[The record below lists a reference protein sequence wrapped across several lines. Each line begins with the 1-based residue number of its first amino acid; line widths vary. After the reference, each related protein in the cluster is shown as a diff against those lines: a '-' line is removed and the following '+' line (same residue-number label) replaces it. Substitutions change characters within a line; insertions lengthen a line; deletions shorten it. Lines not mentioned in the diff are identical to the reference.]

1 VKLPVD
7 EKKENKSSMKFEEQ
21 PGHHWREPDR
31 VAEYLESSDRRER
44 ERAAVL
50 SLMTRLINAEK
61 DARLSILDIGSGHGP
76 MAAACLDAF
85 PNAHAIGLDISDAMM
100 AEGSK
105 RMARFGD
112 RFRYMVGDFGEG
124 RLPQNAV
131 QTGPYDLV
139 VSSRAIHHLPSE
151 LMKNLYADIYANLK
165 PGGAFF
171 NLDTASPE
179 NDFLADLFRSIRRTD
194 ESSRPSRE
202 ANEIPHSVRF
212 YHHRDATLARHIEWL
227 KEAGFVAYECFWKRL
242 GTALMGGWRGP
253 LSAVQGATVQRSTGT
268 SSP

>member
-1 VKLPVD
+1 M
-7 EKKENKSSMKFEEQ
+7 KSEER

-44 ERAAVL
+44 ERAGVL

-61 DARLSILDIGSGHGP
+61 DARLNILDIGSGHGP

-112 RFRYMVGDFGEG
+112 RFRYIVGDFGEG
-124 RLPQNAV
+124 TLPQNAV
-131 QTGPYDLV
+131 QGGPYDLA
-139 VSSRAIHHLPSE
+139 VSSRAIHHLPPK
-151 LMKNLYADIYANLK
+151 LMKSLYADIYANLK

-179 NDFLADLFRSIRRTD
+179 NDFLADLFRSMRRT
-194 ESSRPSRE
+194 EHSSKPPRDP
-202 ANEIPHSVRF
+202 NEVPHSVRF
-212 YHHRDATLARHIEWL
+212 YHHREATLARHMEWL
-227 KEAGFVAYECFWKRL
+227 REAGFVYYECFWKQL
-242 GTALMGGWRGP
+242 GTALIGGWRGP
-253 LSAVQGATVQRSTGT
+253 INVERLKPDSAVKP